1 MNIDE
6 TESHVRALGQWNRD
20 TWLRVA
26 LAGPLTTT
34 ALQQI
39 AACLANGPDLSALS
53 ENMLIRAGV
62 SSTAAKL
69 LLRPDSALDPAREW
83 LEQPGNQLLTLIS
96 PEYPPLLREIP
107 DPPDTLFPRG
117 HYQVLQIPQ
126 LAMVGSRN
134 PTPAGEITAQSFAR
148 YFAGR
153 GLAITSGLATGIDA
167 ASHSGALDAD
177 GITVAVCATGLD
189 LTYPAVNKTLAA
201 RIAERGALI
210 SEFPL
215 GSAPRRHHFPR
226 RNRIISG
233 LAVGTLVVEAARRSG
248 SLITARTALEQ
259 GREVFAVPGS
269 IHNPM
274 ARGCHRLI
282 RGGAKLVETAEDVLE
297 EISGLVGAQLEQAGE
312 PPEAPP
318 VSEDPLDSDYI
329 RLLDSMGFEPV
340 NQDTLVERSGLT
352 AAEVSSMLLILEL
365 RGTVAAGHGGLFY
378 RTGANGRNS

>member
-83 LEQPGNQLLTLIS
+83 LEQPGNHLLTLVS

-107 DPPDTLFPRG
+107 DPPVTLFASG
-117 HYQVLQIPQ
+117 HYEFLQLPQ

-134 PTPAGEITAQSFAR
+134 PTPAGEITAQRFAR

-269 IHNPM
+269 IHTPM

-318 VSEDPLDSDYI
+318 VSEDTLDSDYI

>member
-1 MNIDE
+1 MNIGE
-6 TESHVRALGQWNRD
+6 TQSHIRALGQWNRD

-53 ENMLIRAGV
+53 ENALIRAGV

-83 LEQPGNQLLTLIS
+83 LEQSGNQLLTLIS

-107 DPPDTLFPRG
+107 DPPVTLFASG
-117 HYQVLQIPQ
+117 HYEFLPLPQ
-126 LAMVGSRN
+126 LAIVGSRN
-134 PTPAGEITAQSFAR
+134 PTPAGEITAQRFAR

-177 GITVAVCATGLD
+177 GITIAVCATGLD
-189 LTYPAVNKTLAA
+189 LTYPAVNKALAA

-297 EISGLVGAQLEQAGE
+297 EISGLVGAQLELAGE

>member
-6 TESHVRALGQWNRD
+6 TESHTRALGQWNRD

-39 AACLANGPDLSALS
+39 ATCLANGPDLSALS
-53 ENMLIRAGV
+53 ENALIRAGV
-62 SSTAAKL
+62 SSTAAQL

-83 LEQPGNQLLTLIS
+83 LEHPGNQLLTLIS

-107 DPPDTLFPRG
+107 DPPVTLFASG
-117 HYQVLQIPQ
+117 HYEFLPLPQ
-126 LAMVGSRN
+126 LAIVASGN
-134 PTPAGEITAQSFAR
+134 PTPAGEITAQRFAR

-189 LTYPAVNKTLAA
+189 LIYPAVNKTLAA

-215 GSAPRRHHFPR
+215 GTAPRRHHFPR

-297 EISGLVGAQLEQAGE
+297 EISGLVGAQLELAGE